1 MDIKLKSQK
10 FIIFIEIKCPPIQTA
25 IEFKLTVKKNEIL
38 QLRKIIAL
46 RL

>member
-10 FIIFIEIKCPPIQTA
+10 FIIFIEKKCPA

>member
-1 MDIKLKSQK
+1 MDIKLKSQM
-10 FIIFIEIKCPPIQTA
+10 FTICIERKCPPIQTA
-25 IEFKLTVKKNEIL
+25 IEFKLTVKNEIL